1 MGDGQSRVDRD
12 FQFTIQSF
20 TDKAP
25 QNVIDLSPYGL
36 AHVVSPK
43 PLTPQT
49 EHLGIALRGV
59 EEDTGV
65 FFDTDDIAETLFGT
79 ASKLELPTGRY
90 KENFTGKIQKIYA
103 LPRSGAD
110 DFTFHVHVEYAAFYS

>member
-79 ASKLELPTGRY
+79 ASKLELPTGRLRRTSRA
-90 KENFTGKIQKIYA
+90 KFRKFT
-103 LPRSGAD
+103 LSL
-110 DFTFHVHVEYAAFYS
+110 V